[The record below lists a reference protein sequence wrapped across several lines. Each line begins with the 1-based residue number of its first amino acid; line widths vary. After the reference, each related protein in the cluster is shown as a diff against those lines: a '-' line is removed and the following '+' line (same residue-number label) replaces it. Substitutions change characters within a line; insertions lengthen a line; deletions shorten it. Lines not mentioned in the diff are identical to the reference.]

1 MIKIDWTGNGQP
13 KLFFSTTPDLKPTW
27 TQFNSPNLL
36 LEVGTKSLAVSSTSA
51 HEAGFG
57 AVSVFLPIHKVLEY
71 TEMKTKAAGINY
83 LNDTSTSS
91 VKMSTTN
98 AIPNLSS
105 CAWGNALLFYGRLVI
120 SALGGVDITE
130 DNAEYAYSE
139 VKKIVNINTI
149 MSEIAAAVGAT
160 TANAI
165 KPHLVIITTLSSSG
179 SAYHS
184 ANTNFVNALYAKN
197 DNPNFLKQKRP
208 LYAFVES
215 NYPLYAFIK
224 PCTYPSPNN
233 TNYIDTISF
242 NSDVVP
248 RPYTNTGFL
257 AQDLTLFFATSLLA
271 TPTDYIPLS
280 SRKGKKWVCPVYTTL
295 DFKGDI
301 KTNLGNIANK
311 AYTDKKL
318 DLAKLSLADFGRL

>member
-1 MIKIDWTGNGQP
+1 MIKINWTGNGQP

-36 LEVGTKSLAVSSTSA
+36 LEVGFETLKSSNATKDN
-51 HEAGFG
+51 AGFG
-57 AVSVFLPIHKVLEY
+57 AVSVFLPIHKILEY
-71 TEMKTKAAGINY
+71 TQIKTQVAGINF
-83 LNDTSTSS
+83 LNGASTSWI
-91 VKMSTTN
+91 KMSTTN

-105 CAWGNALLFYGRLVI
+105 CAWNNDKTMLFHGQLEI
-120 SALGGVDITE
+120 SALRNVDITE

-139 VKKIVNINTI
+139 VKKIINIDTI
-149 MSEIAAAVGAT
+149 MTKIAAKVGVT

-179 SAYHS
+179 SAYYS

-197 DNPNFLKQKRP
+197 DNPNLIKQKRP

-233 TNYIDTISF
+233 SNYIDTISF
-242 NSDVVP
+242 NSNVIP
-248 RPYTNTGFL
+248 RPYTNNGFL
-257 AQDLTLFFATSLLA
+257 AQDLTLFYKTHKNKTYLIRENEKQILKSDIAFKSPVTIKKLAVMGEEICTLGKFKELL
-271 TPTDYIPLS
+271 
-280 SRKGKKWVCPVYTTL
+280 K
-295 DFKGDI
+295 DI
-301 KTNLGNIANK
+301 K
-311 AYTDKKL
+311 
-318 DLAKLSLADFGRL
+318 